1 VTVYRVRHET
11 VYRYDGSVVTSHNE
25 ARLLPRR
32 LSRQEVSRVELRI
45 DPNPDTV
52 QWHQDYFGNDVVFFT
67 LHVPHECLAIRTDS
81 EVELHPDPPFDPS
94 ASAPWERVVEE
105 VRASRGESALQA
117 FEFAFDSPFVEAS
130 DELAA
135 YARPSFPAGRRLA
148 EGVLDL
154 MHRIHADF
162 TYDPGA
168 TTLDTSLPE
177 VLRERRGVCQDFAH
191 LMIGGLRSLGLPAR
205 YVSGYLRSR
214 RAPGPGDAAASEDAA
229 TLVGSE
235 ASHAWVS
242 VWCPSLGWFDVD
254 PTNDLVPS
262 DRHVVLAWGRD
273 YDDVSPV
280 KGVTL
285 GGGYH
290 TVEVSVEVAPRE
302 SAAGGEPHGAVP
314 GAGAARAPGDPGST
328 TR

>member
-1 VTVYRVRHET
+1 MTVYRVRHET

-32 LSRQEVSRVELRI
+32 LPRQEVGRVELRI

-52 QWHQDYFGNDVVFFT
+52 QWHRDYFGNDVVFFT
-67 LHVPHECLAIRTDS
+67 LHVPHERLAIRTDS

-94 ASAPWERVVEE
+94 ASPPWERAIEI
-105 VRASRGESALQA
+105 VRASRDEAALEA
-117 FEFAFDSPFVEAS
+117 FEYAFDSPFVESS

-135 YARPSFPAGRRLA
+135 YARPSFPPGRRLA

-162 TYDPGA
+162 TYDPGS
-168 TTLDTSLPE
+168 TTLDTPLPE
-177 VLRERRGVCQDFAH
+177 VLRERHGVCQDFAH

-214 RAPGPGDAAASEDAA
+214 RAPQPGEAAPALDGDA
-229 TLVGSE
+229 LVGSE

-242 VWCPSLGWFDVD
+242 AWCPGLGWLDVD

-262 DRHVVLAWGRD
+262 DRHLVLAWGRD

-285 GGGYH
+285 GGGFH
-290 TVEVSVEVAPRE
+290 TVEVSVEVVPLEPPGGGPGRTDAAASGRPRPTPP
-302 SAAGGEPHGAVP
+302 A
-314 GAGAARAPGDPGST
+314 
-328 TR
+328 